1 MARLFSAYG
10 IDAVLAPTLP
20 TGAIDTDRLVI
31 AGTGLDESVG
41 VAWTRLTMPFNA
53 TGQPVVAVPCGLDSD
68 GLPVGLQLA
77 GIPGQE
83 AALFE
88 MALLAER
95 ALDFHR
101 SYAPLLRTGTGA
113 VSAEATR

>member
-1 MARLFSAYG
+1 MARLVAGHG
-10 IDAVLAPTLP
+10 IEAVLAATLP
-20 TGAIDTDRLVI
+20 TTAVEADRLVI
-31 AGTGLDESVG
+31 EGTGLDESVG

-53 TGQPVVAVPCGLDSD
+53 TGQPVLAIPCGLDGD
-68 GLPVGLQLA
+68 GLPVGIQLA

-88 MALLAER
+88 TATLVER

-101 SYAPLLRTGTGA
+101 SYTPLAKAGA
-113 VSAEATR
+113 GDGGVKAIR